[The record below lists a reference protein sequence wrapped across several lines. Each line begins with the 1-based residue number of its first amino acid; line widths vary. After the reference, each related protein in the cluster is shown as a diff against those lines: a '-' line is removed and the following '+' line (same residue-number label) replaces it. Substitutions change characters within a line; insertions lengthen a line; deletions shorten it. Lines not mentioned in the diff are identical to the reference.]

1 MSSKSHIRVR
11 VRATVRPRAPPRSGD
26 ATRTK
31 KFASRDVA
39 DADPRPRASFA
50 RAVPSLSLFLSLSSL
65 APPSRLAPR
74 RPDARASRAGETR
87 RRRVRATTRS
97 GDRRRERA
105 RRGREVDGVHPWMIS
120 SERGETRARSPDAST
135 GLDRRT
141 ASCERSMASRRG
153 RAVESSSRR
162 PSRTRTASRHPSR
175 PSPPAVR
182 RPRINQSIT
191 LAFRNGV
198 ARGRRPA
205 SPRVRDA
212 FAFAFVPSIDSTRL
226 DARHRHRR
234 VRPSGTRTDTPT
246 AAARPSVDRTEHHHP
261 SPTPR
266 LDRTNAIDRSIDR
279 STRVPRLATRRRIG
293 RFLSTRAAAAKT
305 ILRKTAATPRHQ
317 SHFPSSPP
325 SRVSH
330 ASSEY
335 RVIGFRN
342 PAPRVPSRH
351 RASTHER
358 FTNRSIIHRV
368 TSIVTRATD
377 GGPRPDTHTHEG
389 V

>member
-65 APPSRLAPR
+65 APPSRLAPK

-162 PSRTRTASRHPSR
+162 PSRTRARLRHPSR
-175 PSPPAVR
+175 PSPPAVH
-182 RPRINQSIT
+182 RPRINQIA
-191 LAFRNGV
+191 LAIRNGV

-226 DARHRHRR
+226 ERATDHRR

-246 AAARPSVDRTEHHHP
+246 AAAPPSVHRAP
-261 SPTPR
+261 P
-266 LDRTNAIDRSIDR
+266 LDRPNARSIDRSIDR
-279 STRVPRLATRRRIG
+279 STRIPRVATRRRIG
-293 RFLSTRAAAAKT
+293 PFSLTRAPIHSAAAAKT
-305 ILRKTAATPRHQ
+305 ILRKTAATPRH
-317 SHFPSSPP
+317 SLIHAPSSRTRAGVHT
-325 SRVSH
+325 SRV
-330 ASSEY
+330 
-335 RVIGFRN
+335 
-342 PAPRVPSRH
+342 
-351 RASTHER
+351 
-358 FTNRSIIHRV
+358 
-368 TSIVTRATD
+368 
-377 GGPRPDTHTHEG
+377 
-389 V
+389 

>member
-50 RAVPSLSLFLSLSSL
+50 RAVPSLSLSLFSL

-162 PSRTRTASRHPSR
+162 PSRTRARLRHPSR
-175 PSPPAVR
+175 PSPPAVH
-182 RPRINQSIT
+182 RPRINQIA
-191 LAFRNGV
+191 LAIRNGV

-226 DARHRHRR
+226 ERATDHRR

-246 AAARPSVDRTEHHHP
+246 AAAPPSVHRAP
-261 SPTPR
+261 P
-266 LDRTNAIDRSIDR
+266 LDRPNARSIDR
-279 STRVPRLATRRRIG
+279 STRIPRVATRRRIG
-293 RFLSTRAAAAKT
+293 PFSLTRAPIHSAAAAKT
-305 ILRKTAATPRHQ
+305 ILRKTAATPRRH
-317 SHFPSSPP
+317 SRMHAPSSRTRAGVRT
-325 SRVSH
+325 SRV
-330 ASSEY
+330 
-335 RVIGFRN
+335 
-342 PAPRVPSRH
+342 
-351 RASTHER
+351 
-358 FTNRSIIHRV
+358 
-368 TSIVTRATD
+368 
-377 GGPRPDTHTHEG
+377 
-389 V
+389 

>member
-50 RAVPSLSLFLSLSSL
+50 RAVPSLSLSLSSL

-162 PSRTRTASRHPSR
+162 PSRTRARLRHPSR
-175 PSPPAVR
+175 PSPPAVH
-182 RPRINQSIT
+182 RPRINQIA
-191 LAFRNGV
+191 LAIRNGV

-226 DARHRHRR
+226 ERATDHRR
-234 VRPSGTRTDTPT
+234 VHPSGTRTDTPT
-246 AAARPSVDRTEHHHP
+246 AAAPPSVHRAP
-261 SPTPR
+261 P
-266 LDRTNAIDRSIDR
+266 LDRPNARSIDRSIDR
-279 STRVPRLATRRRIG
+279 STRIPRVATRRRIG
-293 RFLSTRAAAAKT
+293 PFSLTRAPIHSAAAAKT
-305 ILRKTAATPRHQ
+305 ILRKTAATPRRH
-317 SHFPSSPP
+317 SRMHAPSSRTRAGVRT
-325 SRVSH
+325 SRV
-330 ASSEY
+330 
-335 RVIGFRN
+335 
-342 PAPRVPSRH
+342 
-351 RASTHER
+351 
-358 FTNRSIIHRV
+358 
-368 TSIVTRATD
+368 
-377 GGPRPDTHTHEG
+377 
-389 V
+389 

>member
-50 RAVPSLSLFLSLSSL
+50 RAVPSLSLSLSSL

-162 PSRTRTASRHPSR
+162 PSRTRARLRHPSR
-175 PSPPAVR
+175 PSPPAVH
-182 RPRINQSIT
+182 RPRINQIA
-191 LAFRNGV
+191 LAIRNGV

-212 FAFAFVPSIDSTRL
+212 FAFVPSIDSTRL
-226 DARHRHRR
+226 ERATDHRR
-234 VRPSGTRTDTPT
+234 VHPSGTRTDTPT
-246 AAARPSVDRTEHHHP
+246 AAAPPSVHRAHHHSTDRT
-261 SPTPR
+261 R
-266 LDRTNAIDRSIDR
+266 DRSIDRSIDR
-279 STRVPRLATRRRIG
+279 RASLVSRLAVESD
-293 RFLSTRAAAAKT
+293 RFLSHALPFIPPRRRKQSSEKPPRRRAVHSCT
-305 ILRKTAATPRHQ
+305 V
-317 SHFPSSPP
+317 
-325 SRVSH
+325 VSH
-330 ASSEY
+330 
-335 RVIGFRN
+335 
-342 PAPRVPSRH
+342 
-351 RASTHER
+351 
-358 FTNRSIIHRV
+358 
-368 TSIVTRATD
+368 TRWCAY
-377 GGPRPDTHTHEG
+377 
-389 V
+389 

>member
-1 MSSKSHIRVR
+1 MVARGRATARRARDRARRGYRRHSRARGGDAHRRARRTMAIERMSSKSHIRVR

-50 RAVPSLSLFLSLSSL
+50 RAVPSLSLSLFSL

-162 PSRTRTASRHPSR
+162 PSRTRARLRHPSR
-175 PSPPAVR
+175 PSPCLLYTSP
-182 RPRINQSIT
+182 
-191 LAFRNGV
+191 
-198 ARGRRPA
+198 
-205 SPRVRDA
+205 SPRDQRG
-212 FAFAFVPSIDSTRL
+212 SRM
-226 DARHRHRR
+226 
-234 VRPSGTRTDTPT
+234 
-246 AAARPSVDRTEHHHP
+246 
-261 SPTPR
+261 
-266 LDRTNAIDRSIDR
+266 
-279 STRVPRLATRRRIG
+279 
-293 RFLSTRAAAAKT
+293 
-305 ILRKTAATPRHQ
+305 
-317 SHFPSSPP
+317 PSS
-325 SRVSH
+325 
-330 ASSEY
+330 A
-335 RVIGFRN
+335 
-342 PAPRVPSRH
+342 
-351 RASTHER
+351 
-358 FTNRSIIHRV
+358 
-368 TSIVTRATD
+368 
-377 GGPRPDTHTHEG
+377 
-389 V
+389 